1 MIKVGDSLPAATLME
16 YVEVEGNGCSIG
28 PNPVDVAKATAGK
41 TIALFA
47 LPGSLLTVIAL
58 VMVAAVVALVAW
70 ALQLMQAASDRQ
82 EFSLMLAGCMV
93 CSAAVGLATVM
104 VLTITSPGRLE
115 AAHGVMVLGS
125 DRDSGIS
132 LDAIVLPWDD
142 NPALA
147 QAPSFE
153 TR

>member
-1 MIKVGDSLPAATLME
+1 MT
-16 YVEVEGNGCSIG
+16 
-28 PNPVDVAKATAGK
+28 
-41 TIALFA
+41 ALFA
-47 LPGSLLTVIAL
+47 LPGSLLSLIAL
-58 VMVAAVVALVAW
+58 LMVAAVVALVAW
-70 ALQLMQAASDRQ
+70 ALQLMQSASERQ

-104 VLTITSPGRLE
+104 VITITSPSRLE
-115 AAHGVMVLGS
+115 AARGVMLVGP

-142 NPALA
+142 NPALV
-147 QAPSFE
+147 QAPSLE